1 MNFYI
6 ILAHPESKSFN
17 SSIAN
22 ELRVFLENKGHKVK
36 FNDLYK
42 NNFNPLLSRENFSNQ
57 SDTDL
62 VQFPKAQ
69 LDSIINNT
77 TSSDIEYE
85 HKNIQWSDIIILQF
99 PLWLYGMPAILKG
112 WCDRVLSEGFAHQP
126 SKNLWFDKS
135 LLNKKKIL
143 LSITT
148 NGKRETYS
156 SKGRHGSINI
166 ILWPIINAFAFSGIN
181 IIKPFISFD
190 VIRCG
195 QIQRKSMIEK
205 LKKYTENINNAEL
218 VKIHKLNDYETN
230 GLLKNNISPMT
241 AGQQK
246 PDDFIH

>member
-99 PLWLYGMPAILKG
+99 PLWL
-112 WCDRVLSEGFAHQP
+112 
-126 SKNLWFDKS
+126 
-135 LLNKKKIL
+135 
-143 LSITT
+143 
-148 NGKRETYS
+148 
-156 SKGRHGSINI
+156 
-166 ILWPIINAFAFSGIN
+166 AFAGTDEEIYG
-181 IIKPFISFD
+181 D
-190 VIRCG
+190 
-195 QIQRKSMIEK
+195 
-205 LKKYTENINNAEL
+205 LEL
-218 VKIHKLNDYETN
+218 N
-230 GLLKNNISPMT
+230 
-241 AGQQK
+241 
-246 PDDFIH
+246 